1 MRIGIEA
8 QRIFRPD
15 KHGMDFVILEVLRQ
29 LQSKD
34 DSNEYFVFVAPGK
47 DRCMKSTQRMHIIEL
62 GCTNYLL
69 WEQWFLPRAA
79 QKAQIDFL
87 HCTSNTAPLYSP
99 VPLMITLHDIIY
111 LNREKPKGMSRY
123 QQLGWRY
130 RRWNIPRI
138 INKCRTIITV
148 SETEKGN
155 ILKRFPK
162 IEKRLHVVHNG
173 YSNCYC
179 PLSETETYAVTQK
192 YLPDKSF
199 LLFLGNTDVRK
210 NIKGVLRAYC
220 EYLNHSQHPLSLVI
234 TGVNRSYVEYL
245 LANMGIEICISH
257 IIFTGYVPS
266 EDLPGLYNGASIFLF
281 PSLQE
286 GFGIPVL
293 EAMACGTP
301 VITSNRSSLPE
312 VAGGGGMLV
321 NPNNPQEITDAIL
334 LLENNAKVYQA
345 QVTYGLERVK
355 QFSWAHTAEEYL
367 NIYRH
372 IPL

>member
-1 MRIGIEA
+1 MI
-8 QRIFRPD
+8 
-15 KHGMDFVILEVLRQ
+15 
-29 LQSKD
+29 S
-34 DSNEYFVFVAPGK
+34 
-47 DRCMKSTQRMHIIEL
+47 
-62 GCTNYLL
+62 
-69 WEQWFLPRAA
+69 
-79 QKAQIDFL
+79 
-87 HCTSNTAPLYSP
+87 SP
-99 VPLMITLHDIIY
+99 
-111 LNREKPKGMSRY
+111 
-123 QQLGWRY
+123 
-130 RRWNIPRI
+130 
-138 INKCRTIITV
+138 
-148 SETEKGN
+148 
-155 ILKRFPK
+155 
-162 IEKRLHVVHNG
+162 
-173 YSNCYC
+173 
-179 PLSETETYAVTQK
+179 
-192 YLPDKSF
+192 F